1 MLHTLHGK
9 SAVAPHTK
17 KLGSKDLDTVG
28 STEPHGSLPERGLW
42 EGAILQAPTQTRIAR
57 RASAMAFEEVTR
69 HDHECIATKRAAT
82 LAGTCG

>member
-42 EGAILQAPTQTRIAR
+42 EGAILQAPYPNSHRA
-57 RASAMAFEEVTR
+57 ASAMAFEEVTR